1 MNKVKLLSILSVGLL
16 LANITLLWFLLSNK
30 PKHAGPG
37 PNGGPRN
44 IIINKLDFDENQ
56 VKQYESLILWHRG
69 EIDKSQEQIVVLK
82 NELYSTLVD
91 SNATTKDSLIN
102 KISAIQKNIETIHY
116 KHFQDIKNL
125 CRPDQLVAFEKLS
138 KEIAA
143 LFAPPHPPKRPE

>member
-30 PKHAGPG
+30 PKHGGPE

-44 IIINKLDFDENQ
+44 IIIKKLDFDENQ
-56 VKQYESLILWHRG
+56 VKQYESLIQWHRD

-91 SNATTKDSLIN
+91 STAATKDSLIN
-102 KISAIQKNIETIHY
+102 KISDVQKNIETIHY

-125 CRPDQLVAFEKLS
+125 CKPNQLAAFEKLS

-143 LFAPPHPPKRPE
+143 LFAPPHPPKRNE

>member
-1 MNKVKLLSILSVGLL
+1 MNKVRLLSIISVGLL
-16 LANITLLWFLLSNK
+16 LANLVLLWFLLSNK
-30 PKHAGPG
+30 PKHDGPG

-44 IIINKLDFDENQ
+44 IIIKKLDFDENQ
-56 VKQYESLILWHRG
+56 IKQYESLIQWHRS

-82 NELYSTLVD
+82 NKLYSTLLD
-91 SNATTKDSLIN
+91 SSATTKDGIIN
-102 KISAIQKNIETIHY
+102 EIGAIQQNIENIHY

-125 CRPDQLVAFEKLS
+125 CKPDQLVAFEKLS